1 LIHPLLHRRAHV
13 PLNDLW
19 EIAVLHTLAFDTL
32 HAQWSDFVPADSAT
46 PLSTA
51 EHDPVLSACR

>member
-1 LIHPLLHRRAHV
+1 M

-19 EIAVLHTLAFDTL
+19 EIAVLHSLAFDTL
-32 HAQWSDFVPADSAT
+32 HEQWRGFGPADSST
-46 PLSTA
+46 PLCTA